1 MSQQE
6 EDAPQ
11 IQKGQEADVSANT
24 ANHADSEQVS
34 LQAFPVPASPL
45 RWEWRNLSPSHVLD
59 IRLTPDT
66 PYLQEASDHT
76 LDDSTAR
83 SLTSRKASAN
93 QPPTSDT
100 DASSP
105 TSEDSERDDNVK
117 SPQVEEEP
125 TKHDD
130 TRESLKSQ
138 SLSDTG
144 NLADVNLDD
153 DNATPQKEGS
163 SEVYCPQD
171 DLHAAETD
179 RRATDDATKEP
190 PPAAKSSSKTLSLGG
205 FTNALP
211 SMPWSPNNESPA
223 KSRAS
228 SPSALTA
235 PTGAPP
241 PPSRKLTSPFSWLS
255 RNSGMK
261 DKDSTS
267 PPAQTS
273 TRRNTASSVAT
284 MASNPEMM
292 LSRLDEGGGVS
303 NQTSLKDRF
312 KMVRMREETGI
323 TLPISEEDE
332 TADTASQP
340 VQSGASVIS
349 NESGGADKVLA
360 PGTASGVSA
369 GPSALTEQEVDWDL
383 WQSVVYEGPAA
394 VARTSADE
402 LNRAIATGIPNV
414 IRGVVWQVL
423 AQSKNEELERLYPG
437 LVARGTEKEK
447 QKDRNSNSTSA
458 SATTNG
464 SLAVQN
470 DASPGS
476 SASSVHSDRSGS
488 NGSLPG
494 KTANDKMSEADRKKK
509 EKDDAA
515 AMQKLEKTI
524 RRDLGART
532 SFSKHAAAAGL
543 QDGLFGICKAFALY
557 DEGVGYAQGMNFLIM
572 PLLFNVSTT
581 PAGAVYRSEEVSY
594 D

>member
-1 MSQQE
+1 MK
-6 EDAPQ
+6 P
-11 IQKGQEADVSANT
+11 
-24 ANHADSEQVS
+24 
-34 LQAFPVPASPL
+34 
-45 RWEWRNLSPSHVLD
+45 R
-59 IRLTPDT
+59 
-66 PYLQEASDHT
+66 
-76 LDDSTAR
+76 
-83 SLTSRKASAN
+83 
-93 QPPTSDT
+93 
-100 DASSP
+100 
-105 TSEDSERDDNVK
+105 
-117 SPQVEEEP
+117 QVEEE
-125 TKHDD
+125 TTRYDD

-163 SEVYCPQD
+163 SGIYCPQD

-179 RRATDDATKEP
+179 RPATDDATKEP
-190 PPAAKSSSKTLSLGG
+190 PAAEKSSSKTLSLGG

-235 PTGAPP
+235 QAGAPP

-255 RNSGMK
+255 RNSGTK

-273 TRRNTASSVAT
+273 PRRNTASSVAT

-292 LSRLDEGGGVS
+292 LSRLDEEKGGSTG

-312 KMVRMREETGI
+312 KMVRMREEAGVTV
-323 TLPISEEDE
+323 PISEEDE
-332 TADTASQP
+332 TPGATNQP
-340 VQSGASVIS
+340 AQSGASVAS
-349 NESGGADKVLA
+349 NESAGADKSLA

-369 GPSALTEQEVDWDL
+369 GPSALAEQEVDWDL

-423 AQSKNEELERLYPG
+423 AQSKNEELERLYPE

-458 SATTNG
+458 SASTNG

-488 NGSLPG
+488 NGSHPA
-494 KTANDKMSEADRKKK
+494 KAANDKMSEADRKKK

-515 AMQKLEKTI
+515 AMQRLEKTI

-543 QDGLFGICKAFALY
+543 QEGLFGICKAFALY

-581 PAGAVYRSEEVSY
+581 PTDAEPIDGKFV
-594 D
+594 